1 MSLFLKRMSFVTGFM
16 LLYFL
21 SLNAGLFAQ
30 QDDKQ
35 GLKAAIFVENRAG
48 RSFDNKV
55 AVFED
60 FITGRVTEKGFSVI
74 SREVVT
80 DSLKTYSPGTTKENK
95 LDTLLSNNTSAL
107 RLAQMMNADYLI
119 VASISSFG
127 TEKKKFKGY
136 GVETV
141 NLVTNLRAS
150 YKILEGSQGSALA
163 TDTIMASKS
172 ERFTERSTVED
183 NDMMNMLLDEA
194 ACMIAE
200 SLGNKHIAPPS
211 PKPDFAEI
219 TIACGMQD
227 LAQLPV
233 SVPDVLVKEDKTM
246 MVVQNS
252 NLEVQVLDVTVE
264 LNGVVIGSAP
274 GVLKAP
280 PGLNKIRLTREG
292 FRDWERTINV
302 YNGQK
307 LKVALQMNEAGY
319 ARWKDNTSF
328 LHHLKNGEKLTD
340 ANVELI
346 KSGAQMLRQS
356 GFKIDVKA
364 DVAKEI
370 NSIFK
375 LFW

>member
-60 FITGRVTEKGFSVI
+60 FITSRVAEKGFSVI

>member
-1 MSLFLKRMSFVTGFM
+1 MLFAKRIFVITYLA

-21 SLNAGLFAQ
+21 LPDACLFAQ

-35 GLKAAIFVENRAG
+35 MHKAAIFVENRAG
-48 RSFDNKV
+48 RQFDNKI

-60 FITGRVTEKGFSVI
+60 FITSRVTEKGFSVI

-80 DSLKTYSPGTTKENK
+80 DSLKSYSPGTAKENR
-95 LDTLLSNNTSAL
+95 LNTLLSNNTSAL
-107 RLAQMMNADYLI
+107 RLSQMMNADYLI

-136 GVETV
+136 GLETV

-150 YKILEGSQGSALA
+150 FKILEGSQGSTLA
-163 TDTIMASKS
+163 ADTILASKS

-183 NDMMNMLLDEA
+183 NDMINMLLDEA
-194 ACMIAE
+194 ACRIAE

-211 PKPDFAEI
+211 PKPDLAEI

-227 LAQLPV
+227 LAQLPI
-233 SVPDVLVKEDKTM
+233 SVPDVIVKEDNT

-252 NLEVQVLDVTVE
+252 NLEVHVLDVTVE

-274 GVLKAP
+274 DVFKAP

-302 YNGQK
+302 YNGQR

-319 ARWKDNTSF
+319 ARWKDNTAF

-346 KSGAQMLRQS
+346 KGGAQMLRQS
-356 GFKIDVKA
+356 GFKIDAKA
-364 DVAKEI
+364 DITGDIK
-370 NSIFK
+370 SIFK

>member
-16 LLYFL
+16 LLYFI
-21 SLNAGLFAQ
+21 SLNAYLFAQ

-35 GLKAAIFVENRAG
+35 VHKAAIFVENRAG
-48 RSFDNKV
+48 RQFDNKI

-60 FITGRVTEKGFSVI
+60 FITSRVAEKGFNVI

-80 DSLKTYSPGTTKENK
+80 DSLKTYSPGAAKENR

-119 VASISSFG
+119 AASISSFG

-150 YKILEGSQGSALA
+150 YKILEGLQGSTLVA
-163 TDTIMASKS
+163 DTIMASKS

-183 NDMMNMLLDEA
+183 DDMMNMLLDESA
-194 ACMIAE
+194 YRIAE
-200 SLGNKHIAPPS
+200 SLGSKHIAPPP
-211 PKPDFAEI
+211 PKPDFVEI

-227 LAQLPV
+227 LVQLPV

-246 MVVQNS
+246 VVVQNS

-264 LNGVVIGSAP
+264 LNGVVIGAAP
-274 GVLKAP
+274 GVFKAP

-302 YNGQK
+302 YNVQR

-319 ARWKDNTSF
+319 ARWKDNTAF
-328 LHHLKNGEKLTD
+328 LQHLKNGEKLTD

-346 KSGAQMLRQS
+346 KGGAQMLRQS

-370 NSIFK
+370 NSIFE